1 MKVAMKVVSGP
12 CPTHDEALLTRPN
25 ESYLI
30 GRVHSDAKRA
40 TKIGDHVWRG
50 GAHTLR
56 RCLPAAS
63 LPDSYRLQSSSCQRS
78 NPDPTQQALHHWRV
92 IARNP
97 VPDHSWSRTNRDYT
111 ALATQ
116 WSVSVL
122 ERTADLPRGPTTLR
136 RFLLRMAPQALTR
149 LRKLH
154 DRFLARMITKPHLPS
169 RLIFDLDSTVLV
181 VYGKQQGAEVGYNPT
196 KHGRRSYHPLLCFEG
211 QTKDFWHG
219 ELRPGNVH
227 TSSGTLDLLKACF
240 AKSPSE
246 IKSVIIRADKGF
258 YDHKIIEWL
267 EARKARFVIVARLT
281 RPVKHK
287 LAHLKYVSVSAG
299 VQAAEF
305 SYQPIRWSHSY
316 RFVVIRR
323 PQPEEPDPQLRLFKL
338 GKYHYQVLV
347 TNLDLRPLNL
357 WRFYNGRAGI
367 ERIIREL
374 KGDYPLG
381 KIPTRHFLANE
392 AYLHLLLL
400 AYNLVNWFK
409 RLCLPPDFQTAT
421 LDTLRN
427 RILLMPAQL
436 LRTGNRPRLA
446 MPAAG
451 NRENAWKHALHK
463 IEKLRL

>member
-1 MKVAMKVVSGP
+1 MPKGP
-12 CPTHDEALLTRPN
+12 RKLAITFGAVGLTHFGGVYLLHRFLTR
-25 ESYLI
+25 I
-30 GRVHSDAKRA
+30 GFKAAVAK
-40 TKIGDHVWRG
+40 DV
-50 GAHTLR
+50 TL
-56 RCLPAAS
+56 A
-63 LPDSYRLQSSSCQRS
+63 QR
-78 NPDPTQQALHHWRV
+78 N
-92 IARNP
+92 
-97 VPDHSWSRTNRDYT
+97 NRYT
-111 ALATQ
+111 VGELLLAILYPIILG
-116 WSVSVL
+116 L
-122 ERTADLPRGPTTLR
+122 ERIETTQLLQHNGVFRYLSGLPTYPDPTTLR
-136 RFLLRMAPQALTR
+136 RFLLRMTPQALIR

-154 DRFLARMITKPHLPS
+154 NRFLARMISKPHLPS
-169 RLIFDLDSTVLV
+169 RLILDLDSTVLV

-211 QTKDFWHG
+211 RTKDFWHG

-227 TSSGTLDLLKACF
+227 SASGTLDLLKACF
-240 AKSPSE
+240 AKIPSE
-246 IKSVIIRADKGF
+246 IRSVIIRADKGF
-258 YDHKIIEWL
+258 YDHRIVECL
-267 EARKARFVIVARLT
+267 EGCKACFVIVARLT
-281 RPVKHK
+281 RPIKRK

-305 SYQPIRWSHSY
+305 HYQPSRWSHSY

-323 PQPEEPDPQLRLFKL
+323 PQPEEPDPQLTLFKL

-381 KIPTRHFLANE
+381 KIPTRHFFANE

-400 AYNLVNWFK
+400 AYSLVNWFK
-409 RLCLPPDFQTAT
+409 RLCLPSEFQSAT

-436 LRTGNRPRLA
+436 LRSGNRPRLA
-446 MPAAG
+446 MPTSG
-451 NRENAWKHALHK
+451 RRENAWKHALHR